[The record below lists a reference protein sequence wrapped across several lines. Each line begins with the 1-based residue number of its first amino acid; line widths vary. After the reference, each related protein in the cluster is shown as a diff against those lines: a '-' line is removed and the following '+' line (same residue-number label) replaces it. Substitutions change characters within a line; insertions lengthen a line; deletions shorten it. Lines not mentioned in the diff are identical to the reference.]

1 MRLLENVFKKGAS
14 RRGAFLFLLLTVLVL
29 PACASQDKGVI
40 EEARAEELAPA
51 TTAAQPAPQPEE
63 AATVPAPEPTQAGE
77 AAPAA
82 PTESQSLAP
91 QWQDLQRRLAAKG
104 LKGPEVDALLTT
116 LGPRTPSPMGRK
128 MLELYR
134 RDFMPRSARPK
145 TPSGAVYKGVVTEA
159 NATLCRNFI
168 AGNQEAFDRAYER
181 YGVPPSVAAS
191 LLFVETRLG
200 TVLKDVPENALQTLT
215 SMAESRDKSDIAPY
229 LGKMPGHEK
238 HDDWFRSTMARRADW
253 ALNETKALIAYMIA
267 NNVQPEDLPGSIYGA
282 IGLCQFMPSNIVPY
296 GVDGNG
302 DGVIN
307 LYDADD
313 AVASLANY
321 LAKHGWKRGQDRA
334 ARHKTLLRY
343 NKSVRYANTILA
355 LADVVDGKAS
365 PEAATQAAAKTKA
378 APKAKP
384 RPLMETGGTPKVQ

>member
-1 MRLLENVFKKGAS
+1 M
-14 RRGAFLFLLLTVLVL
+14 RGAFLFLLLAALVL
-29 PACASQDKGVI
+29 PACASRDKGVI

-51 TTAAQPAPQPEE
+51 PAIDTTLQAAPVAQESPQAASAGTAAQVPTPQ
-63 AATVPAPEPTQAGE
+63 A
-77 AAPAA
+77 
-82 PTESQSLAP
+82 LAP

-104 LKGPEVDALLTT
+104 LKGPEVDALLAT

-134 RDFMPRSARPK
+134 RDFMPRSSKPK

-159 NATLCRNFI
+159 NASLCRNFI
-168 AGNQEAFDRAYER
+168 AGNRQAFDRAYER

-200 TVLKDVPENALQTLT
+200 TVLKDVPENALQTLA
-215 SMAESRDKSDIAPY
+215 SMAESRDKSDIASY

-238 HDDWFRSTMARRADW
+238 HNDWFRSTMARRADW

-334 ARHKTLLRY
+334 AKHRTLMRY

-365 PEAATQAAAKTKA
+365 PEAATQAAAKSRA
-378 APKAKP
+378 VPKAKP
-384 RPLMETGGTPKVQ
+384 RPLVESSGTPKVQ